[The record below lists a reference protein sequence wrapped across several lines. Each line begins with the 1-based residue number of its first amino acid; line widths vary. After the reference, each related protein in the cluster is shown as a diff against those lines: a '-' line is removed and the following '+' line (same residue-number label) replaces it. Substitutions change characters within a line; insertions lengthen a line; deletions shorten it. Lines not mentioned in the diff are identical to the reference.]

1 MKKAV
6 YPGSFD
12 PITFGHIDIVHRAC
26 TIFDEIVV
34 VIAKNSEKNSMFTV
48 DEKVELAKEVFKD
61 YKKVEVQTYEGLTVD
76 FAKEIGAISIIRGLR
91 MVTDFEYEF
100 QMNLANNVLADEI
113 ESVFFMTKVEHS
125 YISSSIVKEIHKL
138 HGDVTK
144 FVPQVIIDALNNK
157 RDKK

>member
-1 MKKAV
+1 MKRAV

-34 VIAKNSEKNSMFTV
+34 VIAKNSEKNSLFTV
-48 DEKVELAKEVFKD
+48 KERVELAEEVFKNF
-61 YKKVEVQTYEGLTVD
+61 KKVKVQTYEGLTVD
-76 FAKEIGAISIIRGLR
+76 FAKKIGAISIIRGLR

-100 QMNLANNVLADEI
+100 QMNLANNVLDDEI

-125 YISSSIVKEIHKL
+125 YISSSIVKEIHAL
-138 HGDVTK
+138 QGDVSK
-144 FVPQVIIDALNNK
+144 FVPPVIIEALNKK
-157 RDKK
+157 RAK